1 MASPR
6 AHFDH
11 AAEPMTSPSG
21 SGPLDALPRVCPAAT
36 STFSLVGGYAPA
48 APVSR
53 APPGSGMVNG
63 ALLRAVDS
71 WTHHPAYSP
80 EGIYETA
87 DWAS

>member
-1 MASPR
+1 MGLWASAPSFT
-6 AHFDH
+6 AQH
-11 AAEPMTSPSG
+11 ACLAAQAEQP
-21 SGPLDALPRVCPAAT
+21 ALIMCT
-36 STFSLVGGYAPA
+36 LYAPA